1 MTHCTLEGRR
11 GSRGPNLRARIR
23 GAAELLAAAK
33 ANDSA
38 RLEAA
43 KQAWSANG
51 DEIAG
56 FLSNANPRHW
66 PLEEMQTMMRTHLD
80 LTLAEA
86 VDQLQGRYARS
97 IEDYGRAQAE
107 ILRMADM
114 LSEGIVSQF
123 PRQFAKRSE

>member
-1 MTHCTLEGRR
+1 M
-11 GSRGPNLRARIR
+11 RARIR